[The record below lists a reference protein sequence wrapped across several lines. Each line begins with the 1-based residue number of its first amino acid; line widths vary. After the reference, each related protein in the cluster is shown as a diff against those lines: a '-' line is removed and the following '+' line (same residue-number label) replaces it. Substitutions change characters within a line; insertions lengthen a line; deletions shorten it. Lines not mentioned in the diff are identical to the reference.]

1 MFGVSSKLMEL
12 GSSDLGLIEKSLIVF
27 THALGGSGFPE
38 NDDSVLEET
47 FNQNFGKRLPIWFNF
62 LMLQTLS
69 SIIALNTLIA
79 IIGDSYDSV

>member
-1 MFGVSSKLMEL
+1 MEL

-38 NDDSVLEET
+38 NDDSVPEET

>member
-38 NDDSVLEET
+38 NDDSVPEET

-62 LMLQTLS
+62 LML
-69 SIIALNTLIA
+69 
-79 IIGDSYDSV
+79 